1 MDNKHVLYVRLRTNF
16 VRICTPFT
24 IYKKMHLIDI

>member
-16 VRICTPFT
+16 VRICTPFM
-24 IYKKMHLIDI
+24 IDVILHFIDI